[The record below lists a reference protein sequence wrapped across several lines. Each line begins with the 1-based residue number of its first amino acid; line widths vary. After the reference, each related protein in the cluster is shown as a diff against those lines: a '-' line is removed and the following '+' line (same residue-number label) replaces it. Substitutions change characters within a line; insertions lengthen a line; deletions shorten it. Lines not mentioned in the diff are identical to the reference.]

1 MTRIQIPT
9 ETIAPSFLN
18 KPIEMYIFLDPL
30 CSACWDLQPIIRKL
44 QVEYGQYF
52 TIRNVLSTQ
61 LSKLNNFCNKQN
73 EQILK
78 SHCDIS
84 ELDHPVLPSIA
95 VKAAEF
101 QGKRAALR
109 FFNKI
114 QEHLFLKTKNVTSF
128 AVLQNIANE
137 VNIDVNEFTSD
148 FQSKECA
155 RSFQNDLSI
164 TSEMQVTSFPS
175 IVFFNENIE
184 DEGIKVSGI
193 YPYEIYVQI
202 LQEMLYEEPQKQ
214 QPPTL
219 EKLFDRFHS
228 LTTSEIACYYGITE
242 QQAEREMK
250 KRLLLQEVERLIL
263 QDTIFWRLNK
273 YKQPNSR

>member
-1 MTRIQIPT
+1 MTRIQIPA
-9 ETIAPSFLN
+9 ETIAHSLIN

-52 TIRNVLSTQ
+52 TVRTVLSTQ
-61 LSKLNNFCNKQN
+61 ISKLNTVCKKPK

-78 SHCDIS
+78 TEYDVS
-84 ELDHPVLPSIA
+84 EIEHPVFPTIA

-101 QGKRAALR
+101 QGKKAAIR
-109 FFNKI
+109 YFNKL
-114 QEHLFLKTKNVTSF
+114 QEHLFLKTRNVTSF
-128 AVLQNIANE
+128 SVLQDLANE
-137 VNIDVNEFTSD
+137 VKIDVKEFTND

-164 TSEMQVTSFPS
+164 TSEMEVTSFPS

-202 LQEMLYEEPQKQ
+202 LSEMLYEEPKKQ

-219 EKLFDRFHS
+219 EKLFDWFHS
-228 LTTSEIACYYGITE
+228 ISTSEIACYYNISE
-242 QQAEREMK
+242 QLAEREMK
-250 KRLLLQEVERLIL
+250 KRLLLQEVERVFIEGNVLWQL
-263 QDTIFWRLNK
+263 K
-273 YKQPNSR
+273 

>member
-1 MTRIQIPT
+1 VTRIQIPT
-9 ETIAPSFLN
+9 EEIAPSLLN

-52 TIRNVLSTQ
+52 TVRTVLSTQ
-61 LSKLNNFCNKQN
+61 LNKLNTVCKKPN
-73 EQILK
+73 EQILNNK
-78 SHCDIS
+78 FDFSDI
-84 ELDHPVLPSIA
+84 EHPVLPSIA

-128 AVLQNIANE
+128 SVLQDLANE
-137 VNIDVNEFTSD
+137 VNIDVNEFIND
-148 FQSKECA
+148 IRSKECA
-155 RSFQNDLSI
+155 RSFQSDLSI
-164 TSEMQVTSFPS
+164 TSEMEVTSFPS

-202 LQEMLYEEPQKQ
+202 LQEMLHEEPQKQ

-228 LTTSEIACYYGITE
+228 LTTSEIACYYNIPE
-242 QQAEREMK
+242 QQAERELK
-250 KRLLLQEVERLIL
+250 KRLLLQEVERLVIE
-263 QDTIFWRLNK
+263 DTVLWRSK
-273 YKQPNSR
+273 